1 MFRVAPLAVVASLC
15 LPLPA
20 FAEDAP
26 GTAGGRF
33 VMEKAGDG
41 FIRLDR
47 QTGAVSRCLEK
58 SGNWACESIAEDSAV
73 AGSNASS
80 GDRADLKAEINRLER
95 QNEELK
101 RRIAVL
107 EKHPGDS
114 SSGTRLEL
122 PSQQDM
128 DRFMALIE
136 SWMRRFVDFAR
147 SLGHDSRERQNI

>member
-1 MFRVAPLAVVASLC
+1 MLRIALLALAAALC
-15 LPLPA
+15 LPLPVLA
-20 FAEDAP
+20 DDTP

-33 VMEKAGDG
+33 VLEKAGDG

-47 QTGAVSRCLEK
+47 QTGAVSRCLAK
-58 SGNWACESIAEDSAV
+58 SGSWACESIADDSAV
-73 AGSNASS
+73 AGAAANA

-114 SSGTRLEL
+114 SSGSKIEL

-147 SLGHDSRERQNI
+147 SLGHDTRERQNI

>member
-1 MFRVAPLAVVASLC
+1 MFRIAPLAVVASLC

-20 FAEDAP
+20 FAEDTP

-33 VMEKAGDG
+33 VLEKAGDG

-58 SGNWACESIAEDSAV
+58 SGNWACKSIADDSAV
-73 AGSNASS
+73 AGSVASS

-114 SSGTRLEL
+114 SSGTRTRIAEPAGHGPLHGPDREL
-122 PSQQDM
+122 DAP
-128 DRFMALIE
+128 I
-136 SWMRRFVDFAR
+136 RRFRPLAR
-147 SLGHDSRERQNI
+147 P

>member
-1 MFRVAPLAVVASLC
+1 MLRIALLALAAALC
-15 LPLPA
+15 LPLPVLA
-20 FAEDAP
+20 DDTP

-33 VMEKAGDG
+33 VLEKAGDG

-47 QTGAVSRCLEK
+47 QTGAVSRCLAK
-58 SGNWACESIAEDSAV
+58 SGSWACESITDDRAV
-73 AGSNASS
+73 DNS
-80 GDRADLKAEINRLER
+80 ADLKAEINRLER

-114 SSGTRLEL
+114 SSGPKIEL

-147 SLGHDSRERQNI
+147 SLGHDTRERQNI

>member
-33 VMEKAGDG
+33 VLEKAGDG

-58 SGNWACESIAEDSAV
+58 SGNWACESIADDSAV
-73 AGSNASS
+73 ANQQAATGLVGEDEAGEP
-80 GDRADLKAEINRLER
+80 GDRQGVGQASEHGHADEHHQGRAELVEHGGNPQARPM
-95 QNEELK
+95 
-101 RRIAVL
+101 AV
-107 EKHPGDS
+107 
-114 SSGTRLEL
+114 T
-122 PSQQDM
+122 
-128 DRFMALIE
+128 
-136 SWMRRFVDFAR
+136 AR
-147 SLGHDSRERQNI
+147 SISLMPTNGTTIPPRP

>member
-1 MFRVAPLAVVASLC
+1 MFRLAPLVAVALLS

-20 FAEDAP
+20 LADDTP
-26 GTAGGRF
+26 STDGGRY
-33 VMEKAGDG
+33 VLEKAGSG

-47 QTGAVSRCLEK
+47 ETGAISRCLER
-58 SGNWACESIAEDSAV
+58 SGSWACESVADDRSA
-73 AGSNASS
+73 
-80 GDRADLKAEINRLER
+80 DRADLKAEIDRLER

-114 SSGTRLEL
+114 SSGPRIEL

-147 SLGHDSRERQNI
+147 SLGQDSRERQNI

>member
-33 VMEKAGDG
+33 VLEKAGDG

-58 SGNWACESIAEDSAV
+58 RATGLA
-73 AGSNASS
+73 
-80 GDRADLKAEINRLER
+80 DRLPTTAPLRAQCQFGRPRRPQGRDQRLER

-107 EKHPGDS
+107 EKHPGNS
-114 SSGTRLEL
+114 SSGTTQL
-122 PSQQDM
+122 PSQQAWTASWP
-128 DRFMALIE
+128 DRELDAP
-136 SWMRRFVDFAR
+136 FVDFAR
-147 SLGHDSRERQNI
+147 SLGHDSRERQDI

>member
-1 MFRVAPLAVVASLC
+1 MRRVSPLVVAAMLF

-20 FAEDAP
+20 LADDTP
-26 GTAGGRF
+26 GTGGGRY
-33 VMEKAGDG
+33 VLEKAGDG

-47 QTGAVSRCLEK
+47 QSGAVSRCLEK
-58 SGNWACESIAEDSAV
+58 SGSWACESITDDRAV
-73 AGSNASS
+73 DNS
-80 GDRADLKAEINRLER
+80 ADLKAEINRLER

-114 SSGTRLEL
+114 SSGPKIEL

-128 DRFMALIE
+128 DRFMSLIE
-136 SWMRRFVDFAR
+136 TWMRRFVEFAR
-147 SLGHDSRERQNI
+147 SLGQDSRERQNI